1 VYLRIRVISC
11 GANTKKQA
19 TMKFIGSSVVAM
31 MGSLLLLSTASA
43 QIKTAFPATSTDRE
57 NRKSWTRFTS
67 HTDKFEVLMPT
78 APTLKQETLLIN
90 GQQVLLSYYGAR
102 RGQSDYAVLTLAGL
116 NDANW
121 HVAHMLMLD
130 LYCRTSGSFNATFQ
144 RETSLDGYAGKQFSL
159 ESGER
164 VGEWRIYQVNK
175 TFLAVG
181 GSSNSTHSQ
190 SLKRFFDS
198 FSLSG
203 TSSTVANANNAVEK
217 RVSNSTGRWL
227 IILQT
232 FSRHERA
239 RANHTMNRLR
249 AQGYDTEV
257 IRTDSYPNLRP
268 GLLVLAMGPFSKR
281 TAEQRLGKL
290 RSVAPQSYIKAG
302 W

>member
-1 VYLRIRVISC
+1 
-11 GANTKKQA
+11 
-19 TMKFIGSSVVAM
+19 MKFIGFSVVVM

-43 QIKTAFPATSTDRE
+43 QIKTTLPAKSTDTE
-57 NRKSWTRFTS
+57 NPKSWTRFTS
-67 HTDKFEVLMPT
+67 HTDKFEVLMPA

-90 GQQVLLSYYGAR
+90 RQQLLLSYYGAR
-102 RGQSDYAVLTLAGL
+102 RGQSAYAVLTLTGL
-116 NDANW
+116 NDSNW

-130 LYCRTSGSFNATFQ
+130 LYCRSAGSFKATFQ
-144 RETSLDGYAGKQFSL
+144 RETSLDGYAGRQFNL
-159 ESGER
+159 ESDER
-164 VGEWRIYQVNK
+164 VGEWRIYQVDQ
-175 TFLAVG
+175 TFFAIG
-181 GSSNSTHSQ
+181 GSSNARHAQ
-190 SLKRFFDS
+190 SLKRFFES

-203 TSSTVANANNAVEK
+203 TNATVANANNAVGK

-239 RANHTMNRLR
+239 RANQRLNQLR
-249 AQGYDTEV
+249 AQGYDAEV
-257 IRTDSYPNLRP
+257 IGTDSYSNLRP

-281 TAEQRLGKL
+281 AAEQRLGKL

>member
-1 VYLRIRVISC
+1 MSLRIRVISC
-11 GANTKKQA
+11 GAKTKKQA

-31 MGSLLLLSTASA
+31 IGSLLLLSTASA
-43 QIKTAFPATSTDRE
+43 Q
-57 NRKSWTRFTS
+57 SWTRFTS
-67 HTDKFEVLMPT
+67 HTDKFDVLMPA

-90 GQQVLLSYYGAR
+90 GQQLLLSYYGTR

-130 LYCRTSGSFNATFQ
+130 LYCRSSGSFKAAFQ
-144 RETSLDGYAGKQFSL
+144 RDTSLDGYVGRQFSL
-159 ESGER
+159 ESAER
-164 VGEWRIYQVNK
+164 VGEWRLYQANK
-175 TFLAVG
+175 TFVAIG
-181 GSSNSTHSQ
+181 GSSNSRHAQ

-203 TSSTVANANNAVEK
+203 TNSTVADANNAVGK

-232 FSRHERA
+232 FSRNERA
-239 RANHTMNRLR
+239 RANQRMNHLR
-249 AQGYDTEV
+249 GQGYDAEV
-257 IRTDSYPNLRP
+257 ISTDAYSNLRP
-268 GLLVLAMGPFSKR
+268 GFLVLAMGPFSKR
-281 TAEQRLGKL
+281 AAEQRLGKL